1 MSAVRSSQ
9 MEARLQLVPI
19 SARSRVWI
27 ALLTFF
33 LPLAL
38 SIVVPLLG
46 NGSATARRWMAAGL
60 YVERWLESWSGPAT
74 IALVLAIAWVIVD
87 RLVQRHRLAVDAAG
101 MEVATT
107 LYRRRVAW
115 SDLDLAA
122 ARVIDIDE
130 HPESRPLLKTS
141 GVSLPG
147 FRSGWFR
154 SRNLGKLFVAMSGG
168 SRLLRIPTRAGY
180 TLLLQPGDPGA
191 LLARL
196 RELAGAVVAERATGI
211 ARAR

>member
-1 MSAVRSSQ
+1 MSTRRSSVD
-9 MEARLQLVPI
+9 ARLQLVPV
-19 SARSRVWI
+19 STRSRIWI
-27 ALLTFF
+27 ALLTFV

-38 SIVVPLLG
+38 SIVLPLLG
-46 NGSATARRWMAAGL
+46 RGSTAARQWMGASLLA
-60 YVERWLESWSGPAT
+60 ERWLESWSGPAM
-74 IALVLAIAWVIVD
+74 IALVLVTAWIVVD
-87 RLVQRHRLAVDAAG
+87 RLVQRHRLSIDAAG
-101 MEVATT
+101 IDVATT
-107 LYRRRVAW
+107 LYRQRLAW
-115 SDLDLAA
+115 IDLDLST

-154 SRNLGKLFVAMSGG
+154 SRNFSKLFVAVSGG
-168 SRLLRIPTRAGY
+168 SRLLRIPTREGY
-180 TLLLQPGDPGA
+180 TLLLQPVDPGA

-196 RELAGAVVAERATGI
+196 RELADAALPGRGTGA

>member
-1 MSAVRSSQ
+1 MSTRLAPAD
-9 MEARLQLVPI
+9 ARLQLVQV
-19 SARSRVWI
+19 SAHSRMWI
-27 ALLTFF
+27 ALLTFV

-38 SIVVPLLG
+38 SMVLPLLG
-46 NGSATARRWMAAGL
+46 RGSTSARQWMGASL
-60 YVERWLESWSGPAT
+60 LVERWLESWSGPAM
-74 IALVLAIAWVIVD
+74 IALLLVVAWIAVD
-87 RLVQRHRLAVDAAG
+87 RLVQRHRLTIDAAG
-101 MEVATT
+101 IDVATT
-107 LYRRRVAW
+107 LYRQRLAW
-115 SDLDLAA
+115 TDLDLST
-122 ARVIDIDE
+122 ARVIEMDE

-154 SRNLGKLFVAMSGG
+154 SRNFSKLFVAVSGG
-168 SRLLRIPTRAGY
+168 SRLLRIPTREGY

-196 RELAGAVVAERATGI
+196 RELADAGRGTGA